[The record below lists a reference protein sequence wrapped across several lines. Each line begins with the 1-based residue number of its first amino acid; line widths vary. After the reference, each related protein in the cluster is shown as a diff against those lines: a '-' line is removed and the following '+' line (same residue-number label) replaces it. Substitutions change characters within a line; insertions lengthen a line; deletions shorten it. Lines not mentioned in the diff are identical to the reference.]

1 MTHAIFFTATYDL
14 HAIHSIINTAKV
26 VHVSFNAPPEDGAD
40 DFFPAILPM
49 IGVMGSFAYPSSDLH
64 EPLDCY
70 LHGYVS
76 SRLMQFG
83 REGRQNGL
91 PVSIAATKVDGIV
104 LSLTPNSHSYN
115 YRSAILFG
123 YATLVTNEEEKL
135 WAMKL
140 ITDSVLP
147 GRWENTRVPPDGAEM
162 ASTSILRVKV
172 VSGSG
177 KIRDGGPADNKKDTE
192 REDVVGRVW
201 TGFVPIWETLGE
213 PVLGGNG
220 RLVQPPEHVTDFV
233 RKANEREA
241 REATTSIV
249 AKLPKEEFSEEG

>member
-1 MTHAIFFTATYDL
+1 MKLGHQ
-14 HAIHSIINTAKV
+14 
-26 VHVSFNAPPEDGAD
+26 G
-40 DFFPAILPM
+40 
-49 IGVMGSFAYPSSDLH
+49 G
-64 EPLDCY
+64 
-70 LHGYVS
+70 
-76 SRLMQFG
+76 
-83 REGRQNGL
+83 QNGL

-147 GRWENTRVPPDGAEM
+147 GRWENTRVPPDRAEM

-172 VSGSG
+172 VCGSG
-177 KIRDGGPADNKKDTE
+177 KIRDGGPADDKKDTE
-192 REDVVGRVW
+192 REDVVGSVW

-213 PVLGGNG
+213 PVCGGKG
-220 RLVQPPEHVTDFV
+220 RLVDPPEHVTDYV
-233 RKANEREA
+233 RRGNEREA
-241 REATTSIV
+241 RKATTAIV
-249 AKLPKEEFSEEG
+249 ANLSKEEDLGEE

>member
-1 MTHAIFFTATYDL
+1 MVPVATYDL
-14 HAIHSIINTAKV
+14 HAIHSIINTVKV
-26 VHVSFNAPPEDGAD
+26 VHVSFNAQPEDGAD
-40 DFFPAILPM
+40 GSFPAILPM
-49 IGVMGSFAYPSSDLH
+49 IGAMGSFAYPSSDLH
-64 EPLDCY
+64 ERLDCY

-76 SRLMQFG
+76 SRLMKFG
-83 REGRQNGL
+83 RQGGQNGL

-123 YATLVTNEEEKL
+123 YATVVTNEEEKL

-177 KIRDGGPADNKKDTE
+177 KIRDGGPVDDKKDTQ
-192 REDVVGRVW
+192 REDVVGSVW
-201 TGFVPIWETLGE
+201 TGLVPVWETLGE
-213 PVLGGNG
+213 PVCGGKG
-220 RLVQPPEHVTDFV
+220 RLVEPPEHVTDYV
-233 RKANEREA
+233 RRGNEREA
-241 REATTSIV
+241 REATMAIFG
-249 AKLPKEEFSEEG
+249 KLPTEEKSGEE